1 MPTILVAD
9 DVAADRGFVG
19 GILKGDTKF
28 EILFA
33 VDGADALQRI
43 ESSPPDL
50 VLTDMMMP
58 NIDGLE
64 LVHAVRERYAHIPV
78 ILMTSQGNEKL
89 AVDALAAGAA
99 SYVPKAE
106 LLNELL
112 STVHHV
118 LSLSSQVRTHARLMA
133 EMTHS
138 RSVFLIN
145 NDSELITSL
154 VGHLQENV
162 AHMGICDES
171 ERIRFGVALEE
182 ALVNAMY
189 HGNLEIDSSLKEEG
203 SEVYESIV
211 QQRRRDPLY
220 GNRSIEI
227 RAELCHDEAVVTV
240 TDEGPGFDPASLP
253 DPTDPDNLD
262 KVSGRGVL
270 LMRTFMDSVDF
281 NDTGNQVIMTKRRK
295 SR

>member
-9 DVAADRGFVG
+9 DVVADRGFAG
-19 GILKGDTKF
+19 GILEGDTEF
-28 EILFA
+28 EIKFA
-33 VDGADALQRI
+33 VDGADALRQI
-43 ESSPPDL
+43 ESSAPDL

-58 NIDGLE
+58 NMDGLE
-64 LVHAVRERYAHIPV
+64 LVHAVRERYPHIPV
-78 ILMTSQGNEKL
+78 ILMTSQGSEKL

-99 SYVPKAE
+99 SYVPKSE

-118 LSLSSQVRTHARLMA
+118 LALSSQERSHARLMA

-138 RSVFLIN
+138 RSVFQIN

-162 AHMGICDES
+162 SHMGICDEA

-189 HGNLEIDSSLKEEG
+189 HGNLEVDSSLKEEG
-203 SEVYESIV
+203 SEVYESLV
-211 QQRRRDPLY
+211 QQRRREPPY
-220 GNRSIEI
+220 GNRTIEI
-227 RAELCHDEAVVTV
+227 QAELCHTEAVVTV

-253 DPTDPDNLD
+253 DPTDPENLD

-270 LMRTFMDSVDF
+270 LMRTFMDDVEFSDS
-281 NDTGNQVIMTKRRK
+281 GNRVVMTKRRK
-295 SR
+295 SQ